1 MKKAVSLFVVAAL
14 ALALLAGCGRA
25 EENNSAPAADAVKA
39 SVNVTAIAGPTGVG
53 LVNLMQENDAKTTTN
68 AYTFNLVSDPQQAVA
83 AITNKT
89 ADIAAVPT
97 NLASTL
103 YKKTNG
109 GVQVLALN
117 TLGVLYML
125 ENGNTIDSVADLR
138 GKTIYTSGQGAN
150 PEYILRYVL
159 ESNGLDADKDVT
171 IQFVPDNDALVAA
184 LVSNQAQ
191 VAMVPEPKA
200 TACKVQMKAAGKTVP
215 STVLN
220 MTQEWEKVSK
230 GESALVM
237 GCVIART
244 DFVQE
249 NPAAVTAFLKE
260 YEASIN
266 KTKNDVEGAAA
277 LCETYQVI
285 LKAAIAKQ
293 AIPNCNLTYVAGAA
307 MKKQLSGYLQVLY
320 QYNPAA
326 IGGALPADDFYYE
339 K

>member
-1 MKKAVSLFVVAAL
+1 MKRLVSLAVIAVLFL
-14 ALALLAGCGRA
+14 TLLAGCGRA
-25 EENNSAPAADAVKA
+25 EDANSAPVVDAGKA
-39 SVNVTAIAGPTGVG
+39 QVNVTAIAGPTGVG
-53 LVNLMQENDAKTTTN
+53 LVNLMQQNDQKTAKN
-68 AYTFNLVSDPQQAVA
+68 EYTFNLVGDPQQAVA

-103 YKKTNG
+103 YKRTGG

-125 ENGNTIDSVADLR
+125 ENGNSIESVADLR

-150 PEYILRYVL
+150 PEYILNYVL
-159 ESNGLDADKDVT
+159 ESNGLDPKKDVT

-184 LVSNQAQ
+184 IVSNQAQ
-191 VAMVPEPKA
+191 VAMVPEPKL

-215 STVLN
+215 NTVLN
-220 MTQEWEKVSK
+220 MTEEWEKVAN
-230 GESALVM
+230 GDSALVM

-244 DFVQE
+244 DFVKE
-249 NPAAVTAFLKE
+249 NSAAVKAFLKE

-266 KTKNDVEGAAA
+266 QVKEDVEAAA
-277 LCETYQVI
+277 SLCESYQVI
-285 LKAAIAKQ
+285 PKAAIAKQ
-293 AIPNCNLTYVAGAA
+293 AIPNCNLTYVAGSA

-320 QYNPAA
+320 KYNPAA
-326 IGGALPADDFYYE
+326 IGGAVPADDFYYGQ
-339 K
+339 